1 MSKASRFN
9 RQMMTGMGFFAI
21 ILFGCVFAMLYY
33 SFQNVSDKRVVK
45 DYYAIAFDKSICND
59 SVTIAVND
67 SVIFSGIATDTA
79 FIRADGNTEQ
89 NMLSVTDITN
99 SKTLNTD
106 LPLEPSSVRIF
117 NDTKLRIETSKILAP
132 H

>member
-33 SFQNVSDKRVVK
+33 SFQNVSDKRIIN
-45 DYYAIAFDKSICND
+45 DYYAITFDNSICND
-59 SVTIAVND
+59 SVAVAVND
-67 SVIFSGIATDTA
+67 SILFSGIAADSV

-89 NMLSVTDITN
+89 NMLSVTDLTD
-99 SKTLNTD
+99 SCTLNTD

-117 NDTKLRIETSKILAP
+117 NDGKLRIETTKVLAP